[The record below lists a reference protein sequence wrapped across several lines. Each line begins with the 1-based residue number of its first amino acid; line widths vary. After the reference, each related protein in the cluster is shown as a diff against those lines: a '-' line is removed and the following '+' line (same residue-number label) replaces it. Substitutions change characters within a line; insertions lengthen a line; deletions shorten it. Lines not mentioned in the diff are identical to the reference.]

1 MNLNPNGQCW
11 TSLHPHPKQTNFIKN
26 NKQTNTIQNCYVI
39 LKWETMA
46 IDTQSQV
53 APRGTAVFAQW
64 LMIFLLA
71 TKFILDTEY

>member
-1 MNLNPNGQCW
+1 MG
-11 TSLHPHPKQTNFIKN
+11 
-26 NKQTNTIQNCYVI
+26 
-39 LKWETMA
+39 

-53 APRGTAVFAQW
+53 ASRGTAVFAQW